1 MTVVD
6 VTLRVS
12 VTGFGWG
19 RLRTSA
25 ARWTVVWARTGA
37 AIAISAINATA
48 LLRCM
53 TASGKWEMAVQYAK
67 AMPLPNRLDHN
78 AARRCTGADGGPT
91 DRNYGEVR
99 RRDVGRGLCHS

>member
-1 MTVVD
+1 MTVVE

-53 TASGKWEMAVQYAK
+53 TPPGRWEMPVQYAK
-67 AMPLPNRLDHN
+67 AMPRRKRLT
-78 AARRCTGADGGPT
+78 ATVQERARAK
-91 DRNYGEVR
+91 R
-99 RRDVGRGLCHS
+99 RRDEGRRGTPASLTTLPPYRL

>member
-1 MTVVD
+1 MTVVE

-37 AIAISAINATA
+37 AIAISAINANA
-48 LLRCM
+48 LLYCM
-53 TASGKWEMAVQYAK
+53 AASGKWEMAVQYAK
-67 AMPLPNRLDHN
+67 AMPLANRIDHSG
-78 AARRCTGADGGPT
+78 ARRYTGGGAEGWRDGQRILARVP
-91 DRNYGEVR
+91 E
-99 RRDVGRGLCHS
+99 GRVPP